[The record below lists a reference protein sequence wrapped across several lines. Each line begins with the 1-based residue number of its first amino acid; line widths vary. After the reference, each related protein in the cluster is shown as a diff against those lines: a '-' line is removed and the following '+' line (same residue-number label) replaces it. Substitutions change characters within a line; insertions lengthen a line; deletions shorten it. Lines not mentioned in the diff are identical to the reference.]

1 MHASHSFRSTHSG
14 IVLVSSLLLLL
25 VVTIMALSI
34 FRSFGL
40 QEKIAGNTR
49 EKQRALQAAIS
60 TQQYAE
66 QWIINYSNAP
76 TAVNAGI
83 ASAAAISC
91 ANSVISASTSGGQIC
106 SNTLPS
112 LAAVADITHVPLPW
126 TAGVA
131 YVPPNLNVYGVS
143 SPNSSSSDLYY
154 KTPGFYITDL
164 GPAASANGEVY
175 QVDAYSFGTS
185 ANTVAVVESTFAVT
199 CIVCGPGAL

>member
-1 MHASHSFRSTHSG
+1 MVMVA
-14 IVLVSSLLLLL
+14 SLLLLL

-40 QEKIAGNTR
+40 QERIAGNTR
-49 EKQRALQAAIS
+49 EKQRALQAALS

-76 TAVNAGI
+76 TAVNAGL

-91 ANSVISASTSGGQIC
+91 ANSIINASTSGGQIC

-112 LAAVADITHVPLPW
+112 LTGYTTVSQVPVPW

-131 YVPPNLNVYGVS
+131 YVPPGLNVS
-143 SPNSSSSDLYY
+143 SVTSSSSNDVYY
-154 KTPGFYITDL
+154 KTPEFYITDL

-185 ANTVAVVESTFAVT
+185 PNTVAVVESTFAVT
-199 CIVCGPGAL
+199 CIVCNPGAI